1 MIELKNVS
9 KKFKNGEYVL
19 KNINITFPRYGIV
32 AIYGPSGCGKTTLLN
47 VISSLCDFEGEISF
61 NGKKYS
67 KMTSDDKDILR
78 NTKIGF
84 IFQDYKLFEFETVR
98 NNLLFALD
106 IKTSDKRSKKER
118 RAVDLLNVVGLADKA
133 DIAVNKLSGGEK
145 QRVAIARAICNS
157 PSVILADEPTGN
169 LDTINSESIMKLL
182 ERISKNSLVIMVSHD
197 ESLTKQYADQI
208 IYMRDG
214 VIDRSEYNNHN
225 AHADL
230 LPLIHLNSRENKAS
244 LPLGFCISHTFNN
257 IKRRKWR
264 TTFVF
269 LTSSL
274 GLVSVG
280 LGTVLS
286 DIISTS
292 LYKSYS
298 SIIDAN
304 KVIISPKE
312 KNESKREV
320 RALSYDEVKELSHK
334 YSETIEDVGVYYWND
349 FDKMFTSSSFGFDN
363 GVKESVLPNFLLRNV
378 NEYIDLKD
386 TNSLIYPKQLTTI
399 EDNQVILG
407 LTYQTLN
414 EICFQLSIKRT
425 VDSLSSYLKDK
436 ELNLDIYASNNNW
449 SYDVGFSI
457 KVAGFT
463 MINKNALIHSN
474 PRWNEHIFEEKMG
487 LSFTDLMN
495 TTSKNP
501 WDLKK
506 SYYLEFK
513 RNRDSFLT
521 DIKFS
526 KEYKDVVAEVLTSS
540 HYPTMLND
548 VDYESCKRV
557 ALLTRH
563 NNQGVN
569 GFYNSFVKNSSKS
582 IKRLIYGNRNAYAI
596 YPDNLMMGF
605 AKTTYL
611 SNELPYVEEAIDL
624 TAYIRYEESM
634 NIVVPET
641 VIEGHFA
648 KSNMQGLTFN
658 PSYSLLEGRAP
669 ENYSEIV
676 ISKAIVSKL
685 NILSPINKA
694 IYIAFPAKEELLPN
708 GYLSRDYHIA
718 SLKIVGVSDSNKI
731 EISHSEEW
739 SIMFFQTNL
748 GISNLDLD
756 IESFAIEIEE
766 GKEDAVISQLSR
778 AFPRFVATSP
788 ISNVKDSIQTVCG
801 YIEKILLIMSISSV
815 IISSLLLSI
824 CNYLHFVEIKK
835 DIGLVRC
842 LGIDRNE
849 SSKFVFIHSL
859 TLGMISA
866 VISSLQ
872 LLIVCYFLSNTL
884 STMFDI
890 TSSFIF
896 NGLALLYMF
905 GLAIVIAIIS
915 SFIIKKKVNK
925 LDPLECLRT

>member
-1 MIELKNVS
+1 MIELKNVC
-9 KKFKNGEYVL
+9 KRFENGECVL
-19 KNINITFPRYGIV
+19 KNINLSFPRYGIV
-32 AIYGPSGCGKTTLLN
+32 VIYGPSGCGKTTLLN

-67 KMTSDDKDILR
+67 KMSNGEKDILR

-84 IFQDYKLFEFETVR
+84 IFQDYKLFEFETVK
-98 NNLLFALD
+98 NNLMLALD
-106 IKTSDKRSKKER
+106 LKTSDKKSKKER
-118 RAVDLLNVVGLADKA
+118 RVIDLLNVIGLSSKA
-133 DIAVNKLSGGEK
+133 NELVSKLSGGEK

-157 PSVILADEPTGN
+157 PSLVLADEPTGN
-169 LDTINSESIMKLL
+169 LDTSNSEAVMKIM

-197 ESLTKQYADQI
+197 EKLTKKYADQI
-208 IYMRDG
+208 IYMKDG
-214 VIDRSEYNNHN
+214 VIEKSEYNNHN
-225 AHADL
+225 DHADI
-230 LPLIHLNSRENKAS
+230 LPLIHLNGRDNKAT
-244 LPLGFCISHTFNN
+244 LPLGFCIRHSFNN

-264 TTFVF
+264 TAFVF

-286 DIISTS
+286 DIISTN

-312 KNESKREV
+312 KSESKREL
-320 RALSYDEVKELSHK
+320 RALSYNEVDELAHL
-334 YSETIEDVGVYYWND
+334 YSDSVEDVGIYYWND
-349 FDKMFTSSSFGFDN
+349 FDKMFTSSNFGFDN
-363 GVKESVLPNFLLRNV
+363 GVKESTLPNFHLKNI

-386 TNSLIYPKQLTTI
+386 VKDLIYPKQITAV
-399 EDNQVILG
+399 DNNQVVLG

-425 VDSLSSYLKDK
+425 VDSLSSYLKEK
-436 ELNLDIYASNNNW
+436 ELNLDIYASNNSW
-449 SYDVGFSI
+449 SYDIGFSI
-457 KVAGFT
+457 NVVGFT
-463 MINKNALIHSN
+463 MINKNVLIHSN
-474 PRWNEHIFEEKMG
+474 PQWNEYIFEEKMH
-487 LSFTDLMN
+487 LSSTDLLN

-513 RNRDSFLT
+513 RNRDVFLT

-526 KEYKDVVAEVLTSS
+526 KTYKDVVAEVLNDE
-540 HYPTMLND
+540 HYRTQMNNM
-548 VDYESCKRV
+548 DYELCRRV
-557 ALLTRH
+557 ALLSRQ

-569 GFYNSFVKNSSKS
+569 GFYNTYIKNSSKN
-582 IKRLIYGNRNAYAI
+582 IKRIIYGNKNAYAI

-611 SNELPYVEEAIDL
+611 SNDLPYIEDAIDL

-634 NIVVPET
+634 NVSVPES

-658 PSYSLLEGRAP
+658 PSYKLVEGREP
-669 ENYSEIV
+669 DNYGEIV
-676 ISKAIVSKL
+676 VSRAIVERLKIVSPL
-685 NILSPINKA
+685 NKT

-708 GYLSRDYHIA
+708 GYLSRDYHVTSI
-718 SLKIVGVSDSNKI
+718 KIVGISESNRI
-731 EISHSEEW
+731 EISHREEW

-756 IESFAIEIEE
+756 IETVAAEIDENKEE
-766 GKEDAVISQLSR
+766 QVMNQLSR
-778 AFPRFVATSP
+778 AFPRFEVSSP
-788 ISNVKDSIQTVCG
+788 ISNVKDSIQKVCG
-801 YIEKILLIMSISSV
+801 YIEKILLILSISSV
-815 IISSLLLSI
+815 VISSLLLSI
-824 CNYLHFVEIKK
+824 CNYLHFIEIKK

-842 LGIDRNE
+842 LGIDKNE
-849 SSKFVFIHSL
+849 ASKFVFVHSIM
-859 TLGMISA
+859 LGMISA
-866 VISSLQ
+866 IISTVQ
-872 LLIVCYFLSNTL
+872 LLVVCYFLSKSL

-890 TSSFIF
+890 SSTFIF

-905 GLAIVIAIIS
+905 GLALVVSIVS
-915 SFIIKKKVNK
+915 SLIIKKKVNK
-925 LDPLECLRT
+925 LDPLECLRS